1 MAPHLL
7 SFSARARQEQEALKV
22 ALANGDGASL
32 KRISERLV
40 HRQGPGALQL
50 LMRKLASNAEALAFW
65 QQQLLPVD
73 ILALETM
80 PIETMPIET
89 MPIETIPIESI
100 SIETRLVENMP
111 VQQIAAECYEEVE
124 EVNEVVESCPPE
136 PMAEKAEKKIEVA
149 RRLRGWLPSWNGPL
163 RQAS

>member
-32 KRISERLV
+32 KRISERLA

-73 ILALETM
+73 ILVVEDKAIDNSLVKNTM
-80 PIETMPIET
+80 IQ
-89 MPIETIPIESI
+89 ETINEHH
-100 SIETRLVENMP
+100 
-111 VQQIAAECYEEVE
+111 EEVE
-124 EVNEVVESCPPE
+124 EVIQNCPPE
-136 PMAEKAEKKIEVA
+136 PIAEKKIEVT

>member
-65 QQQLLPVD
+65 QQQLLPV
-73 ILALETM
+73 
-80 PIETMPIET
+80 
-89 MPIETIPIESI
+89 
-100 SIETRLVENMP
+100 
-111 VQQIAAECYEEVE
+111 QQIAAECYEEVK
-124 EVNEVVESCPPE
+124 EVVESYPPE
-136 PMAEKAEKKIEVA
+136 PIAEKKIEVA

>member
-32 KRISERLV
+32 KSISERLV

-73 ILALETM
+73 ILALET
-80 PIETMPIET
+80 
-89 MPIETIPIESI
+89 IPI
-100 SIETRLVENMP
+100 ENMP
-111 VQQIAAECYEEVE
+111 VQQISAKYYEEVK
-124 EVNEVVESCPPE
+124 EVKEAKEVKEVVESCPPE
-136 PMAEKAEKKIEVA
+136 PIAEKKIEVA

>member
-32 KRISERLV
+32 KSISERLV

-73 ILALETM
+73 ILALET
-80 PIETMPIET
+80 
-89 MPIETIPIESI
+89 IPVESI
-100 SIETRLVENMP
+100 SNETRLVENMP
-111 VQQIAAECYEEVE
+111 VQQISAEYYEEVK
-124 EVNEVVESCPPE
+124 EVKEAKEVKEVVESCPPE
-136 PMAEKAEKKIEVA
+136 PIAEKKIEVA

>member
-32 KRISERLV
+32 KSISERLV

-50 LMRKLASNAEALAFW
+50 LMRKIASNAEALAFW
-65 QQQLLPVD
+65 QQQLLPV
-73 ILALETM
+73 
-80 PIETMPIET
+80 
-89 MPIETIPIESI
+89 
-100 SIETRLVENMP
+100 
-111 VQQIAAECYEEVE
+111 QQIAAECYEEVK
-124 EVNEVVESCPPE
+124 EVKEVVESYPPE
-136 PMAEKAEKKIEVA
+136 PMAEKKIEVA

>member
-32 KRISERLV
+32 KSISERLV

-65 QQQLLPVD
+65 QQQLLPV
-73 ILALETM
+73 
-80 PIETMPIET
+80 
-89 MPIETIPIESI
+89 
-100 SIETRLVENMP
+100 
-111 VQQIAAECYEEVE
+111 QQIAAECYEEVK
-124 EVNEVVESCPPE
+124 EVVESCPPE
-136 PMAEKAEKKIEVA
+136 PIVEKKSKLPGDCEAGCPAGTAPCA
-149 RRLRGWLPSWNGPL
+149 RPVDCHGSPICS
-163 RQAS
+163 

>member
-50 LMRKLASNAEALAFW
+50 LMRKFASNAEALAFW

-73 ILALETM
+73 ILALETI
-80 PIETMPIET
+80 PIETR
-89 MPIETIPIESI
+89 S
-100 SIETRLVENMP
+100 VENMP
-111 VQQIAAECYEEVE
+111 VQQISAEYYEEVKEVKEVE
-124 EVNEVVESCPPE
+124 EVEEVVESCPPE
-136 PMAEKAEKKIEVA
+136 PMAEKKIEVA

>member
-32 KRISERLV
+32 KRVSERLV

-73 ILALETM
+73 ILALET
-80 PIETMPIET
+80 
-89 MPIETIPIESI
+89 IPVESI
-100 SIETRLVENMP
+100 SNETRLVENMP
-111 VQQIAAECYEEVE
+111 VQQIAAECYEEVK
-124 EVNEVVESCPPE
+124 EVVESCPPE
-136 PMAEKAEKKIEVA
+136 PIAEKKIEVA

>member
-22 ALANGDGASL
+22 ALANGDGDSL

-40 HRQGPGALQL
+40 HRQGPGGLQL
-50 LMRKLASNAEALAFW
+50 LMRKLASNPEALAFW
-65 QQQLLPVD
+65 QQQLLPV
-73 ILALETM
+73 
-80 PIETMPIET
+80 
-89 MPIETIPIESI
+89 
-100 SIETRLVENMP
+100 ENMP
-111 VQQIAAECYEEVE
+111 VQQIAAKYYEEVK
-124 EVNEVVESCPPE
+124 EVKEVVESCPPE
-136 PMAEKAEKKIEVA
+136 PIAEKKIEVA

>member
-32 KRISERLV
+32 KSISERLV

-73 ILALETM
+73 ILALET
-80 PIETMPIET
+80 
-89 MPIETIPIESI
+89 IPIESI
-100 SIETRLVENMP
+100 SNETRLVENMP
-111 VQQIAAECYEEVE
+111 VQQISAKYYEEVK
-124 EVNEVVESCPPE
+124 EVKEVVESCPPE
-136 PMAEKAEKKIEVA
+136 PIAEKKIEVA

>member
-32 KRISERLV
+32 KSISERLV

-65 QQQLLPVD
+65 QQQLLPV
-73 ILALETM
+73 
-80 PIETMPIET
+80 
-89 MPIETIPIESI
+89 
-100 SIETRLVENMP
+100 
-111 VQQIAAECYEEVE
+111 QQISAEYYEEVK
-124 EVNEVVESCPPE
+124 EVKEVVESCPPE
-136 PMAEKAEKKIEVA
+136 PIAEKKIEVA

>member
-73 ILALETM
+73 ILALET
-80 PIETMPIET
+80 
-89 MPIETIPIESI
+89 IP
-100 SIETRLVENMP
+100 IETRLVENMP
-111 VQQIAAECYEEVE
+111 VHQISAEYYEEVKE
-124 EVNEVVESCPPE
+124 AKEAKEVKEVVESCPPE
-136 PMAEKAEKKIEVA
+136 PIAEKKIEVA

>member
-73 ILALETM
+73 ILALET
-80 PIETMPIET
+80 
-89 MPIETIPIESI
+89 IPVESI
-100 SIETRLVENMP
+100 SNETRLVENMP
-111 VQQIAAECYEEVE
+111 VQQISAEYYEEVK
-124 EVNEVVESCPPE
+124 EVKEAKEVKEVVESCPPE
-136 PMAEKAEKKIEVA
+136 PIAEKKIEVA

>member
-32 KRISERLV
+32 KSISERLV

-73 ILALETM
+73 ILALET
-80 PIETMPIET
+80 
-89 MPIETIPIESI
+89 IP
-100 SIETRLVENMP
+100 IETRLVENMP
-111 VQQIAAECYEEVE
+111 VQQISAEYYEEVK
-124 EVNEVVESCPPE
+124 EVKEVVESCPPE
-136 PMAEKAEKKIEVA
+136 PIAEKKIEVA

>member
-73 ILALETM
+73 ILALET
-80 PIETMPIET
+80 
-89 MPIETIPIESI
+89 IP
-100 SIETRLVENMP
+100 IETRLVENMP
-111 VQQIAAECYEEVE
+111 VQQISAEYYEEVK
-124 EVNEVVESCPPE
+124 EVKEAKEVKEVVESCPPE
-136 PMAEKAEKKIEVA
+136 PIAEKKIEVA

>member
-32 KRISERLV
+32 KSISERLV

-50 LMRKLASNAEALAFW
+50 LMRKIASNAEALAFW
-65 QQQLLPVD
+65 QQQLLPV
-73 ILALETM
+73 
-80 PIETMPIET
+80 
-89 MPIETIPIESI
+89 
-100 SIETRLVENMP
+100 
-111 VQQIAAECYEEVE
+111 QQIAAECYEEVK
-124 EVNEVVESCPPE
+124 EVKEVVESCPPE
-136 PMAEKAEKKIEVA
+136 PIAEKKIEVA

>member
-32 KRISERLV
+32 KSISERLV

-73 ILALETM
+73 ILALET
-80 PIETMPIET
+80 I
-89 MPIETIPIESI
+89 PIETIP
-100 SIETRLVENMP
+100 IETRLVENMP
-111 VQQIAAECYEEVE
+111 VQQISAEYYEEVK
-124 EVNEVVESCPPE
+124 EVKEAKEVKEVVESCPPE
-136 PMAEKAEKKIEVA
+136 PIVEKKIEVA

>member
-32 KRISERLV
+32 KSISERLV

-65 QQQLLPVD
+65 QQQLLPV
-73 ILALETM
+73 
-80 PIETMPIET
+80 
-89 MPIETIPIESI
+89 
-100 SIETRLVENMP
+100 
-111 VQQIAAECYEEVE
+111 QQIAAEYYEEVK
-124 EVNEVVESCPPE
+124 EVKEVVESCPPE
-136 PMAEKAEKKIEVA
+136 PIAEKKIEVA

>member
-1 MAPHLL
+1 MVPHLL

-40 HRQGPGALQL
+40 HRQGPGGLQL

-73 ILALETM
+73 VLVVEDKAIDNSLVKNTM
-80 PIETMPIET
+80 IQ
-89 MPIETIPIESI
+89 ETINEHH
-100 SIETRLVENMP
+100 EHH
-111 VQQIAAECYEEVE
+111 EEVIQ
-124 EVNEVVESCPPE
+124 NCPPE
-136 PMAEKAEKKIEVA
+136 PMAEKKIEVA

>member
-50 LMRKLASNAEALAFW
+50 LMRKIASNAEALAFW

-73 ILALETM
+73 ILALET
-80 PIETMPIET
+80 I
-89 MPIETIPIESI
+89 PIETIP
-100 SIETRLVENMP
+100 IETRLVENMP
-111 VQQIAAECYEEVE
+111 VQQISAEYYEEVK
-124 EVNEVVESCPPE
+124 EVKEVVESCPPE
-136 PMAEKAEKKIEVA
+136 PIAEKKIEVA

>member
-32 KRISERLV
+32 KSISERLV

-73 ILALETM
+73 ILALET
-80 PIETMPIET
+80 
-89 MPIETIPIESI
+89 IP
-100 SIETRLVENMP
+100 IETRLVENMP
-111 VQQIAAECYEEVE
+111 VQQISAEYYEEVK
-124 EVNEVVESCPPE
+124 EVKEVKEVVESCPPE
-136 PMAEKAEKKIEVA
+136 PMAEKKIEVA

>member
-32 KRISERLV
+32 KSISERLV

-73 ILALETM
+73 ILALET
-80 PIETMPIET
+80 
-89 MPIETIPIESI
+89 IP
-100 SIETRLVENMP
+100 IETRLVENMP
-111 VQQIAAECYEEVE
+111 VQQIAAEYYEEVK
-124 EVNEVVESCPPE
+124 EVKEVVESYPPE
-136 PMAEKAEKKIEVA
+136 PIAEKKIEVA

>member
-73 ILALETM
+73 ILALET
-80 PIETMPIET
+80 
-89 MPIETIPIESI
+89 IPIESI

-124 EVNEVVESCPPE
+124 EVVESCPPE
-136 PMAEKAEKKIEVA
+136 PMAEKKIEVA

>member
-32 KRISERLV
+32 KSISERLV

-73 ILALETM
+73 ILALET
-80 PIETMPIET
+80 
-89 MPIETIPIESI
+89 IP
-100 SIETRLVENMP
+100 IETRLVENMP
-111 VQQIAAECYEEVE
+111 VQQISAEYYEEVK
-124 EVNEVVESCPPE
+124 EVKEAKEVKEVVESCPPE
-136 PMAEKAEKKIEVA
+136 PIVEKKIEVA

>member
-32 KRISERLV
+32 KSISERLV

-50 LMRKLASNAEALAFW
+50 LMRKIASNAEALAFW

-73 ILALETM
+73 ILALET
-80 PIETMPIET
+80 I
-89 MPIETIPIESI
+89 PIETIPIESI

-111 VQQIAAECYEEVE
+111 VQQILAEYCEEVKE
-124 EVNEVVESCPPE
+124 AKEVKEVVESLPPE
-136 PMAEKAEKKIEVA
+136 PIAEKKIEVT

>member
-73 ILALETM
+73 ILALET
-80 PIETMPIET
+80 I
-89 MPIETIPIESI
+89 PIETIP
-100 SIETRLVENMP
+100 IETRLVENMP
-111 VQQIAAECYEEVE
+111 VQQISAEYYEEVK
-124 EVNEVVESCPPE
+124 EVKEVKEAKEVKEVVESYPPE
-136 PMAEKAEKKIEVA
+136 PIAEKKIEVA
-149 RRLRGWLPSWNGPL
+149 RRLRGWLPNWNGPL

>member
-32 KRISERLV
+32 KSISERLV

-50 LMRKLASNAEALAFW
+50 LMRKIASNAEALAFW

-73 ILALETM
+73 ILALET
-80 PIETMPIET
+80 
-89 MPIETIPIESI
+89 IPIESI

-111 VQQIAAECYEEVE
+111 VQQISAEYYEEVKEVKEVKEAKEVE
-124 EVNEVVESCPPE
+124 EVVESYPPE
-136 PMAEKAEKKIEVA
+136 PIAEKKIEVA

>member
-73 ILALETM
+73 ILALET
-80 PIETMPIET
+80 
-89 MPIETIPIESI
+89 IPN
-100 SIETRLVENMP
+100 ENMP
-111 VQQIAAECYEEVE
+111 VQQISAEYYEEVK
-124 EVNEVVESCPPE
+124 EVKEVEEVVESCPPE
-136 PMAEKAEKKIEVA
+136 PMAEKKIEVA

>member
-32 KRISERLV
+32 KSISERLV

-65 QQQLLPVD
+65 QQQLLTVD
-73 ILALETM
+73 ILALET
-80 PIETMPIET
+80 
-89 MPIETIPIESI
+89 IPVESI
-100 SIETRLVENMP
+100 SNETRLVENMP
-111 VQQIAAECYEEVE
+111 VQQISAKYYEEVK
-124 EVNEVVESCPPE
+124 EVKEVVESCPPE
-136 PMAEKAEKKIEVA
+136 PIAEKKIEVA

>member
-73 ILALETM
+73 ILALET
-80 PIETMPIET
+80 
-89 MPIETIPIESI
+89 IPIESI

-111 VQQIAAECYEEVE
+111 VQQISAEYYEEVK
-124 EVNEVVESCPPE
+124 EVKEVKEVVESCPPE
-136 PMAEKAEKKIEVA
+136 PIVEKKIEVA

>member
-32 KRISERLV
+32 KSISERLV

-73 ILALETM
+73 ILVL
-80 PIETMPIET
+80 
-89 MPIETIPIESI
+89 ETIPN
-100 SIETRLVENMP
+100 ENMP
-111 VQQIAAECYEEVE
+111 VQQIAAEYYEEVK
-124 EVNEVVESCPPE
+124 EVKEVVESCPPE
-136 PMAEKAEKKIEVA
+136 PIAEKKIEVA

>member
-32 KRISERLV
+32 KSISERLV

-73 ILALETM
+73 ILALET
-80 PIETMPIET
+80 
-89 MPIETIPIESI
+89 IPI
-100 SIETRLVENMP
+100 ENMP
-111 VQQIAAECYEEVE
+111 VQQISAEYYEEVE

-136 PMAEKAEKKIEVA
+136 PIAEKKIEVA

>member
-32 KRISERLV
+32 KSISERLV

-73 ILALETM
+73 ILALEA
-80 PIETMPIET
+80 I
-89 MPIETIPIESI
+89 PIETIPIESI

-111 VQQIAAECYEEVE
+111 VQQILAEYCEEVKE
-124 EVNEVVESCPPE
+124 AKEVKEVVESLPPE
-136 PMAEKAEKKIEVA
+136 PIAEKKIEVA

>member
-32 KRISERLV
+32 KSISERLV

-73 ILALETM
+73 ILALET
-80 PIETMPIET
+80 
-89 MPIETIPIESI
+89 IPVESI
-100 SIETRLVENMP
+100 SNETRLVENMP
-111 VQQIAAECYEEVE
+111 VQQISAEYYEEVK
-124 EVNEVVESCPPE
+124 EVVESCPPE
-136 PMAEKAEKKIEVA
+136 PIAEKKIEVA

>member
-32 KRISERLV
+32 KSISERLV

-65 QQQLLPVD
+65 QQQLLPV
-73 ILALETM
+73 
-80 PIETMPIET
+80 
-89 MPIETIPIESI
+89 
-100 SIETRLVENMP
+100 
-111 VQQIAAECYEEVE
+111 QQIAAECYEEVK
-124 EVNEVVESCPPE
+124 EVKEVVESYPPE
-136 PMAEKAEKKIEVA
+136 PMAEKKIEVA

>member
-73 ILALETM
+73 ILALET
-80 PIETMPIET
+80 
-89 MPIETIPIESI
+89 IPVESI
-100 SIETRLVENMP
+100 SNETRLVENMP
-111 VQQIAAECYEEVE
+111 VQQISAEYYEEVE
-124 EVNEVVESCPPE
+124 EVNEVEEVVESCPPE
-136 PMAEKAEKKIEVA
+136 PIAEKKIEVA